1 MKKER
6 ILIVADDSPSS
17 LKAIK
22 YGFELAG
29 RLKAKVG
36 LIGVVDGALAIGN
49 VDAGVFPEQAA
60 FEAKK
65 SMKDFLEHMVKDLGH
80 GIDVELFT
88 PEGEV
93 KDTILKL
100 ADEWDATLIV
110 AGTHGRKGLNRLLMG
125 SVAESILRD
134 AHVPVVVV
142 PMDKG
147 GL

>member
-1 MKKER
+1 MKNER

-17 LKAIK
+17 LKAVK
-22 YGFELAG
+22 YGFQLAG

-60 FEAKK
+60 FEMKK
-65 SMKDFLEHMVKDLGH
+65 SMKEFLEHMVKDYGH
-80 GIDVELFT
+80 GIDAELFT

-93 KDTILKL
+93 KETILHL
-100 ADEWDATLIV
+100 AKEWNATLIV

-134 AHVPVVVV
+134 AHIPVVVV
-142 PMDKG
+142 PMDKEG
-147 GL
+147 

>member
-1 MKKER
+1 MKNER
-6 ILIVADDSPSS
+6 ILIVADDSASS
-17 LKAIK
+17 LKAVK
-22 YGFELAG
+22 YGFQLAG

-60 FEAKK
+60 FELKK
-65 SMKDFLEHMVKDLGH
+65 SMKQFLEHMVKDYGQ
-80 GIDVELFT
+80 GIDAELFT

-93 KDTILKL
+93 KETILRL
-100 ADEWDATLIV
+100 AKEWDATLIV

-134 AHVPVVVV
+134 AHVPVIVV
-142 PMDKG
+142 PMDKE
-147 GL
+147 